1 MHIFFTFELRMN
13 ITFLYLLLQL
23 YYKTHKNTEKSRGGG
38 DRIKIIIYTKY
49 KERKVKNERK
59 PKHI

>member
-23 YYKTHKNTEKSRGGG
+23 YYKTYKNTEKSRGG
-38 DRIKIIIYTKY
+38 DKIEYTKY
-49 KERKVKNERK
+49 KERKVKNEREQNK
-59 PKHI
+59 